1 MSDPNRQDQNKQAGL
16 GLDPVVVARVAM
28 LARLAPDQSEQE
40 ALRQELGQILAYF
53 QRLENLDTTGVEPAY
68 HPHRLENRL
77 REDIIVQP
85 TERSDLLATAKKQKD
100 GCLLVPRTVE

>member
-1 MSDPNRQDQNKQAGL
+1 MSNHERWDPDKQDRD
-16 GLDPVVVARVAM
+16 GLDPAVVARVAL
-28 LARLAPDQSEQE
+28 LARLAPDQAEQE
-40 ALRQELGQILAYF
+40 ALRRELGQILGYF

-77 REDIIVQP
+77 REDLVVQP
-85 TERSDLLATAKKQKD
+85 AERSDLLASAKRQKD